1 MGLCF
6 EPPTKAQETSL
17 KRVWKERKSRKMGR
31 DAWKCCFFD
40 ICHMTVVHI
49 NSETMVSSQDLHKA
63 KPIKNP
69 NMAEEGAFGDLTLP
83 DELLPVDGCYKMES
97 HFSQRVTT
105 GRNFMYITAIN
116 MWTALIGFS
125 EL

>member
-1 MGLCF
+1 
-6 EPPTKAQETSL
+6 
-17 KRVWKERKSRKMGR
+17 MGR
-31 DAWKCCFFD
+31 DAWKCCFLD
-40 ICHMTVVHI
+40 MCHMTVVHI

-69 NMAEEGAFGDLTLP
+69 NMAEEGAFGDPTLP

-97 HFSQRVTT
+97 PFSQRVTT
-105 GRNFMYITAIN
+105 GRNFIYITAIN

-125 EL
+125 GL

>member
-1 MGLCF
+1 
-6 EPPTKAQETSL
+6 
-17 KRVWKERKSRKMGR
+17 
-31 DAWKCCFFD
+31 
-40 ICHMTVVHI
+40 MTVVHM
-49 NSETMVSSQDLHKA
+49 NSETMVSSHDLHKA
-63 KPIKNP
+63 QPIKNP